1 MTEFTEKNQWSLIEK
16 YFKNG
21 ENGKISQFLR
31 DNGCDFGDNIKFY
44 TAVLDKYNKVKEY
57 SEEDR
62 HFIIC
67 EGKNTGKNLL
77 QKKFNHL
84 IPSKLAQPKPDYTK
98 LEQPK
103 PEHTKIEQ
111 PKPEQPKPEQPKPEQ
126 PKPEQPKHEQPK
138 HEQPKPEQPK
148 PEQPKPEQPKPEQPK
163 HEIVNN
169 IETVSLK
176 SPIQIKPKTFLEIL
190 ASMNKEQRL
199 CFFQILEDVSESNL
213 PKLLRLLEY
222 SERIK

>member
-16 YFKNG
+16 YFQKG
-21 ENGKISQFLR
+21 ESGKISQFMR

-62 HFIIC
+62 QFIIS

-84 IPSKLAQPKPDYTK
+84 IPSKLAQPKP
-98 LEQPK
+98 
-103 PEHTKIEQ
+103 EQ

-126 PKPEQPKHEQPK
+126 PKPEQPK
-138 HEQPKPEQPK
+138 PEQPK
-148 PEQPKPEQPKPEQPK
+148 P
-163 HEIVNN
+163 EIVNN
-169 IETVSLK
+169 IETASKL
-176 SPIQIKPKTFLEIL
+176 PIQIKPKSFLEIL

-199 CFFQILEDVSESNL
+199 CFFQILEDVSEPNL

-222 SERIK
+222 SERIKSL

>member
-84 IPSKLAQPKPDYTK
+84 IPSKLAQPKP
-98 LEQPK
+98 
-103 PEHTKIEQ
+103 
-111 PKPEQPKPEQPKPEQ
+111 
-126 PKPEQPKHEQPK
+126 
-138 HEQPKPEQPK
+138 
-148 PEQPKPEQPKPEQPK
+148 EQPKPEQPK

-176 SPIQIKPKTFLEIL
+176 PPIQIKPKTFLEIL

>member
-16 YFKNG
+16 YFQKG
-21 ENGKISQFLR
+21 ESGKISQFMR

-62 HFIIC
+62 QFIIS

-84 IPSKLAQPKPDYTK
+84 IPSKLAQPKP
-98 LEQPK
+98 
-103 PEHTKIEQ
+103 EQ

-126 PKPEQPKHEQPK
+126 PKPEQPKP
-138 HEQPKPEQPK
+138 EQPKPEQPK
-148 PEQPKPEQPKPEQPK
+148 PEQPKPEQPKPE
-163 HEIVNN
+163 IVNN
-169 IETVSLK
+169 IETASKL
-176 SPIQIKPKTFLEIL
+176 PIQIKPKSFLEIL

-199 CFFQILEDVSESNL
+199 CFFQILEDVSEPNL

-222 SERIK
+222 SERIKSL

>member
-111 PKPEQPKPEQPKPEQ
+111 PKPEQPK
-126 PKPEQPKHEQPK
+126 HEQPK
-138 HEQPKPEQPK
+138 HEQPK